1 MGNLCPYTDF
11 HISSE
16 ENYDCASEVDKLNET
31 SILEFTEVVSMP
43 VENGSSAVLQTPTC
57 SNTQPDTCKPSTF
70 CTGSQSVWTQT
81 GNEYM
86 NQSSIPKHQAEYG
99 PHKRFSRKYK
109 EWLHKEELGHNLL
122 RE

>member
-43 VENGSSAVLQTPTC
+43 VENGSSAVLQTPTS
-57 SNTQPDTCKPSTF
+57 SNTQPDTCKAS
-70 CTGSQSVWTQT
+70 TGSESDHSVD
-81 GNEYM
+81 
-86 NQSSIPKHQAEYG
+86 PD
-99 PHKRFSRKYK
+99 R
-109 EWLHKEELGHNLL
+109 
-122 RE
+122 